1 MKGGSGMSTVSGIGS
16 ALGSAVSQ
24 TTGSSSLVSQD
35 TFLKLLVT
43 QLKNQDPLSPQ
54 DSTQF
59 VSQLASFT
67 SLEQMSSM
75 NKSMSSVL
83 EMSVTNLI
91 GKSATVMDSSTSS
104 GYATGTITG
113 IQYYADGPALKIN
126 GVDYPFS
133 AVQSIS

>member
-1 MKGGSGMSTVSGIGS
+1 MSSVSGVGSSLSSAISGVTGSG
-16 ALGSAVSQ
+16 
-24 TTGSSSLVSQD
+24 SLVSQD

-67 SLEQMSSM
+67 SLEQMTSM
-75 NKSMSSVL
+75 NKSMESVL

-91 GKSATVMDSSTSS
+91 GKNATVMDSSSS
-104 GYATGTITG
+104 TGYLTGQISG
-113 IQYYADGPALKIN
+113 VQYYADGPALKIN
-126 GVDYPFS
+126 GKDYPFS
-133 AVQSIS
+133 QVQSIS